1 MLNGIFSERKTN
13 ELSRRS
19 MSLDEQQGIKCD
31 KYDRNL
37 FILKNCITEIITYIQ
52 PSLPY
57 SNIEVEERNNKNI
70 ASARYIDDKY
80 TIVFNSKV
88 LEKYDDYLKDIFKND
103 DSIYNKDSFK
113 KYSSEKN
120 SLHKILYEYGLMY
133 CLLHE
138 YSHIKDGHLKF
149 LANNDEHK
157 GNYETIRTLE
167 YHADNGATSM
177 MVGMLLIECYG
188 REDLEEQIKLFTL
201 SAYIMFI
208 LSLRYDYRWDIQDIE
223 MFEIFKDSHPLDGF
237 RQYSLLD
244 SLYSKLS
251 NYKVEDEVNRIINDV
266 IKMLIDFEKN
276 RQRNSDL
283 DLKKVPLMIAY
294 TKEGHDSLKQ
304 IHNYW
309 SSIESKVNYYSYINQ
324 PDYEPWVDTPE
335 YLLNLFK
342 KDYFM
347 E

>member
-13 ELSRRS
+13 ELSRIT
-19 MSLDEQQGIKCD
+19 MSLDKKQGIECNT
-31 KYDRNL
+31 YDRNL

-57 SNIEVEERNNKNI
+57 SNIEVEEWDNKNI
-70 ASARYIDDKY
+70 ASARYSDDKY
-80 TIVFNSKV
+80 TIVFNLKV
-88 LEKYDDYLKDIFKND
+88 IKKYEEYLKNIFKND
-103 DSIYNKDSFK
+103 DCIYNKDSFK

-120 SLHKILYEYGLMY
+120 SLCTILYEYGLMY
-133 CLLHE
+133 CLLHK

-149 LANNDEHK
+149 LANNDK
-157 GNYETIRTLE
+157 YKRDYKTIRTLE

-177 MVGMLLIECYG
+177 MVGMLLIECCQ
-188 REDLEEQIKLFTL
+188 REDFEEQIKLFTL

-208 LSLRYDYRWDIQDIE
+208 LSLKDDYRWDIQDIE
-223 MFEIFKDSHPLDGF
+223 MFEVFKDSHPIDGF

-251 NYKVEDEVNRIINDV
+251 NYKDEDEVNRIINDA
-266 IKMLIDFEKN
+266 IKMLIDFE
-276 RQRNSDL
+276 RNHQGNLDL
-283 DLKKVPLMIAY
+283 DFKKVPLMITY
-294 TKEGHDSLKQ
+294 TEEGHNSLKK
-304 IHNYW
+304 IHNHW
-309 SSIESKVNYYSYINQ
+309 SNIENIVNPYSYINY
-324 PDYEPWVDTPE
+324 PNYEPWVDTPE

>member
-13 ELSRRS
+13 ELIGIT
-19 MSLDEQQGIKCD
+19 MSLDKKQGIECNT
-31 KYDRNL
+31 YDRTL

-57 SNIEVEERNNKNI
+57 SNIEVKEWDNKSI
-70 ASARYIDDKY
+70 ASARYSDDKY
-80 TIVFNSKV
+80 TIVFNLKV
-88 LEKYDDYLKDIFKND
+88 IKKYEEYLKNIFKNN

-120 SLHKILYEYGLMY
+120 SLCTILYEYGLMY

-149 LANNDEHK
+149 LANNDK
-157 GNYETIRTLE
+157 YKRDYKTIRTLE

-188 REDLEEQIKLFTL
+188 RGDLEEQIKLFTL

-223 MFEIFKDSHPLDGF
+223 LFERFEDSHPLDGF

-276 RQRNSDL
+276 RQGNSDL
-283 DLKKVPLMIAY
+283 DLKKVPLMITY
-294 TKEGHDSLKQ
+294 TKEGHNSLKQ

-309 SSIESKVNYYSYINQ
+309 SSIESKVNSYSYINQ
-324 PDYEPWVDTPE
+324 PNYESWADTPQ
-335 YLLNLFK
+335 YLLNLFEK
-342 KDYFM
+342 RL
-347 E
+347 